1 MRKATPSDG
10 KVKKRGNESNP
21 LRQQALDFRNPALRP
36 PPYIFQ
42 ALLDNLEIGVAH
54 ADLNGTILYAN
65 PRFAEILGKSPGQV
79 IGSDIKR
86 FIAVGSWIE
95 LARALDEGS
104 KDSAEGT
111 MNVITDDLTPQRVI
125 RISFSPVAT
134 TEGRTIEMV
143 ASEVTE
149 LVQTAKALEK
159 SEASLQSVSAR
170 LLQIQDEE
178 RRRLARDLHDT
189 TGQELSIVILTLDQV
204 AKSLGGL
211 IGDRQKSVLD
221 SVSRLRKIETDIRT
235 LSYVLH
241 PPLLDEMGLGCALG
255 WYLDGFEKRTGIK
268 VERDIPAQ
276 VPRFS
281 LDEETALFRVIQE
294 CLTNVYKHSGSKRVR
309 IRLAAKPGL
318 IEALVADEGRGFA
331 TDSRFRTPRSGVGL
345 QSMRGRLES
354 VGGTF
359 TIYSDASGTR
369 AVAAVP
375 VELHERLA
383 TDPERMPAARESAH
397 ADAVADK
404 RRILVAD
411 DHLVAR
417 RGIRMLFEG
426 QPDLEICGE
435 ACDGL
440 DALQKTK
447 ELKPDLLILDLS
459 MPNMGGLSVANRVH
473 ETGLATK
480 ILIYTSHSYPQLET
494 TAKAVG
500 CDGYIVKSDA
510 SQNLVRATR
519 TILNGGKFYH
529 AQETANAQSA

>member
-1 MRKATPSDG
+1 LRKAAPRHG
-10 KVKKRGNESNP
+10 KSKKRSSESGP
-21 LRQQALDFRNPALRP
+21 LRQQTLDFRSSPLRP
-36 PPYIFQ
+36 PAHAFQ

-65 PRFAEILGKSPGQV
+65 PRFAEILGQSPRRV

-95 LARALDEGS
+95 LARALDEGA

-111 MNVITDDLTPQRVI
+111 MNVVSDDLAPQRVI
-125 RISFSPVAT
+125 RLSLSPVAT
-134 TEGRTIEMV
+134 TDGRTIEMV
-143 ASEVTE
+143 ATEVTE
-149 LVQTAKALEK
+149 LVQTTKALEK
-159 SEASLQSVSAR
+159 SEALLQSVSAR

-189 TGQELSIVILTLDQV
+189 TGQELSVVIMTLDQV
-204 AKSLGGL
+204 AKNLGGL
-211 IGDRQKSVLD
+211 VADRQKPILESVR
-221 SVSRLRKIETDIRT
+221 RLRKIESDIRT

-255 WYLDGFEKRTGIK
+255 WYLDGYEKRTRIE
-268 VERDIPAQ
+268 VERDIPPQ

-281 LDEETALFRVIQE
+281 LDKETALFRVIQE

-309 IRLAAKPGL
+309 VRLAAKPGS
-318 IEALVADEGRGFA
+318 IEALVEDQGKGFA
-331 TDSRFRTPRSGVGL
+331 VENGSRTSRSGVGL
-345 QSMRGRLES
+345 QSMRGRLEN

-359 TIYSDASGTR
+359 EIYSDASGTR
-369 AVAAVP
+369 VVVAVP
-375 VELHERLA
+375 VELHERLVS
-383 TDPERMPAARESAH
+383 DPASTHPARESIH
-397 ADAVADK
+397 AGAAADR
-404 RRILVAD
+404 RRILIAD

-435 ACDGL
+435 ASDGL

-459 MPNMGGLSVANRVH
+459 MPNLGGLSVANRVH
-473 ETGLATK
+473 EAGLATK

-510 SQNLVRATR
+510 TQNLVRATR

-529 AQETANAQSA
+529 VQEANAQIA